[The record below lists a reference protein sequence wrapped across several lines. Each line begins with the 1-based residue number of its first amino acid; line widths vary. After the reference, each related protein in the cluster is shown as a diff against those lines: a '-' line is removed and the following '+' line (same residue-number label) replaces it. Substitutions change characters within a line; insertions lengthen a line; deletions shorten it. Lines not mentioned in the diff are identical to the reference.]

1 MCFENNEIKILMK
14 GRQIHKTGLGTVPSQ
29 CSLNIHDNSTQCNP
43 GQNLVLEKKYFNVP
57 CQNLNNNKIWSVDWL
72 LYPC

>member
-14 GRQIHKTGLGTVPSQ
+14 GRQIHKTDLGTVPSQ

-43 GQNLVLEKKYFNVP
+43 GQNLVLV
-57 CQNLNNNKIWSVDWL
+57 KIL
-72 LYPC
+72 

>member
-43 GQNLVLEKKYFNVP
+43 GQNLVLEKNTLMYLAKT
-57 CQNLNNNKIWSVDWL
+57 
-72 LYPC
+72 

>member
-29 CSLNIHDNSTQCNP
+29 CSLNIHDNLTQCNP
-43 GQNLVLEKKYFNVP
+43 GQNLVLEKI
-57 CQNLNNNKIWSVDWL
+57 L
-72 LYPC
+72 